1 MLAQLPSNML
11 LTRLRPGIYLPC
23 TTLVWSGV
31 SIATAFTTNASSLF
45 AVRFFLGVTEAPL
58 FPGVSTTKWI
68 LLTKM
73 LGASWLFSALVVTR
87 FTTNQISQ
95 AIYLMSCWYTRKEL
109 ALRISILYSGLLIA
123 QAFSGIIAAGI
134 FNGLE
139 GTGGMLAWQ
148 WFVLLNL
155 PSLHVLTLN
164 AIQAIYFGGTYE
176 CGLWHC
182 SILHSSRLSSFE
194 DWEPEMDN
202 EP

>member
-1 MLAQLPSNML
+1 M
-11 LTRLRPGIYLPC
+11 IDC
-23 TTLVWSGV
+23 
-31 SIATAFTTNASSLF
+31 I
-45 AVRFFLGVTEAPL
+45 
-58 FPGVSTTKWI
+58 
-68 LLTKM
+68 
-73 LGASWLFSALVVTR
+73 FSV
-87 FTTNQISQ
+87 
-95 AIYLMSCWYTRKEL
+95 
-109 ALRISILYSGLLIA
+109 SILYSGLLIA